1 MTNLLIKLFVKQGKN
16 SNKKALRKLYG
27 TLGSYVG
34 IFCNFFLGFL
44 KILIGIITSSI
55 SVTADGL
62 NNMSDIGSSVITLI
76 GFRLSDKPADRE
88 HPFGHGRMEY
98 VSAFTVSLIILTV
111 GAELLISSVKKLFSG
126 NLPDN
131 KPWYLF
137 AILVFSILLKLWLSF
152 FNRKLSKKI
161 DSSALL
167 AAAKDSESDCI
178 STLAVLISAVIVRF
192 IKVPFDLDS
201 LMAALVSLFII
212 KSGISSAKGVL
223 DEILGKP
230 PEEETVKELECEI
243 MKFDGFLGVHDLLI
257 HDYGPG
263 RKFASVHVE
272 VPQEA
277 DIVSTHEKIDLCE
290 RLVTEK
296 TGINLVIHM
305 DPVDTN
311 DENVK
316 RAKSQL
322 IKVIHSID
330 KRLDLHDFRMTPS
343 SKLRTN
349 LIFDVVVPQDF
360 EMSKKELISTINAG
374 AKACDPSFHCIVTLD
389 RDFTGKL

>member
-1 MTNLLIKLFVKQGKN
+1 MTNLLVKLFIKQKPD
-16 SNKKALRKLYG
+16 SDKKSIRKQYG
-27 TLGSYVG
+27 SLGSAVG
-34 IFCNFFLGFL
+34 IFCNFLLGLL
-44 KILIGIITSSI
+44 KIIIGIITSSI

-111 GAELLISSVKKLFSG
+111 GAELFISSFKKLFSAG
-126 NLPDN
+126 SPED
-131 KPWYLF
+131 KPWFLF
-137 AILVFSILLKLWLSF
+137 AVLIFSIILKLWLSY
-152 FNRKLSKKI
+152 FNRSLAKKI
-161 DSSALL
+161 DSSALI
-167 AAAKDSESDCI
+167 ATAKDSESDCI
-178 STLAVLISAVIVRF
+178 STLAVLVSAVTVKF
-192 IKVPFDLDS
+192 INVPFDLDS
-201 LMAALVSLFII
+201 AMAVLVSLFII

-230 PEEETVKELECEI
+230 PEEETVKELESEI
-243 MKFDGFLGVHDLLI
+243 MKFDGFLGVHDLLV

-290 RLVTEK
+290 RLVSEK
-296 TGINLVIHM
+296 TGISLVIHM

-311 DENVK
+311 DKNVK
-316 RAKSQL
+316 KAKSQL
-322 IKVIHSID
+322 TKVLNSID
-330 KRLDLHDFRMTPS
+330 ERLSLHDFRMTPS
-343 SKLRTN
+343 SKLCTN
-349 LIFDVVVPQDF
+349 LIFDIVVPQNF
-360 EMSKKELISTINAG
+360 EMSKKELIEAVNSL
-374 AKACDPSFHCIVTLD
+374 AKEYDPSYHCIITID

>member
-1 MTNLLIKLFVKQGKN
+1 MTDFLIKLFVKQDKN
-16 SNKKALRKLYG
+16 SNKKTLRKQYG

-34 IFCNFFLGFL
+34 IFCNFILGFL
-44 KILIGIITSSI
+44 KIIIGIITSSI

-178 STLAVLISAVIVRF
+178 STLAVLISAVIV
-192 IKVPFDLDS
+192 
-201 LMAALVSLFII
+201 
-212 KSGISSAKGVL
+212 
-223 DEILGKP
+223 
-230 PEEETVKELECEI
+230 
-243 MKFDGFLGVHDLLI
+243 
-257 HDYGPG
+257 
-263 RKFASVHVE
+263 
-272 VPQEA
+272 
-277 DIVSTHEKIDLCE
+277 
-290 RLVTEK
+290 
-296 TGINLVIHM
+296 
-305 DPVDTN
+305 
-311 DENVK
+311 
-316 RAKSQL
+316 
-322 IKVIHSID
+322 
-330 KRLDLHDFRMTPS
+330 
-343 SKLRTN
+343 
-349 LIFDVVVPQDF
+349 
-360 EMSKKELISTINAG
+360 
-374 AKACDPSFHCIVTLD
+374 
-389 RDFTGKL
+389 